1 MKINVT
7 VNRTQVT
14 KYTYEITGVN
24 SLEAA
29 KKCALRA
36 ANRQYQP
43 NAWLSHTV
51 PYPPDFSVSAC
62 EIVEVN

>member
-7 VNRTQVT
+7 IQEVQVT
-14 KYTYEITGVN
+14 EYTYEITGVN

-36 ANRQYQP
+36 VNRQYQP

-51 PYPPDFSVSAC
+51 PYPPTVKVKSC
-62 EIVEVN
+62 EVVEVN